1 MRKRSLSTDGRQL
14 YLDSSEFRSRKWYQ
28 RLFYNLFSTDY
39 DERLFD
45 VVNKSR
51 LSTRALC
58 AHFCDPKLSLWL
70 DAAIYNTINLII
82 QQKSDYNFFL
92 DVMIASF
99 KKYDHQTAHLMYL
112 VLTNT
117 ALDKLNIKKPKRAAA
132 NLLRLANVYG
142 APSYEKHVHFWRS
155 VRSDSVLPSVIAF
168 HNFVRRRQFMKRF
181 LDAQEAIDFMEIYK
195 YLEYNKN
202 DILPVYLD

>member
-28 RLFYNLFSTDY
+28 RLFYNLFTTDY
-39 DERLFD
+39 DERLFE

-92 DVMIASF
+92 DVMIAAF